1 MQPLKKALDA
11 YLNRFDPDGRHYL
24 FIKLCRHWPEV
35 VGSELA
41 ALAAPL
47 GRRQNT
53 LILGARDSI
62 VIQELTLQQWEILDK
77 IHSFCDCVLF
87 DKLRVELLK
96 GRASLHGEQVSV
108 QGSGYTPSD
117 PGSLGDLKD
126 YLPPDSPVTR
136 CYIKHVEFFKKHNK
150 S

>member
-1 MQPLKKALDA
+1 MQTLKKMLDA

-24 FIKLCRHWPEV
+24 FIKLCQHWPEV

-53 LILGARDSI
+53 LILGAGDSI

-77 IHSFCDCVLF
+77 IHSFCGCVLF

-96 GRASLHGEQVSV
+96 GRTSLHAARVSV
-108 QGSGYTPSD
+108 QYSGYTPPD
-117 PGSLGDLKD
+117 PGNLGDLKD
-126 YLPPDSPVTR
+126 YLPPDAPITR
-136 CYIKHVEFFKKHNK
+136 CYIKHVDFFKKYIK
-150 S
+150 